1 MVISTVNQVV
11 YNGDGSTVAW
21 PYTFRIIDATDI
33 KLTIIDA
40 DGTETPVSSDYY
52 VDTVNNTVYYPGYA
66 PGAEPPAE
74 DQPPKVQSGQKLL
87 IYRQLPIT
95 QEKDLGEKWP
105 FATIELA
112 LDKLT
117 MILQQ
122 ISGWWDRCLK
132 ISPADEVEHPGFD
145 MTFPIEAGK
154 SFRVNAEGTGFEVS
168 DDPGIYAPIAIE
180 AANAAT
186 AAAEAAAEAAA
197 SVELQAVW
205 YDNVA
210 SLRSANIPAGITAGT
225 KGYYAPND
233 GGGGT
238 YVIREADSDTDDGGA
253 IIILDNGNVAQLMI
267 EEDTVLFKQWGA
279 KEDGVTDDTAAVTNA
294 VAYATANGI
303 GYVKCGGTVVTS
315 ASIDVA
321 FNFEF
326 DKIVYTGTDHAVVV
340 ASVTGKY
347 VKGNK
352 ISSDSGGGL
361 LVTNKDRVICKHNII
376 DILEIVLDNGLAKN
390 AVDILPVNGGIMEN
404 RYSFQF
410 LSALGG
416 IGYNVYIPNDLT
428 YYSYVGEEIVTLN
441 RSYANVGVN
450 LEIQPD
456 GGGDWSHIGT
466 ITGITFLE
474 LSVENSTT
482 GVRIKG
488 GLLNDPNPPAGQV
501 PGIKSIYIHN
511 MRCRETSAT
520 TMFLDATGWL
530 SDIQI
535 YPTSGIYAYQWRLIT
550 TCYWRTNVCKVVGE
564 ILNIGSQVIAVGYN
578 LCSYNGRVF
587 IEFPVSRLYP
597 VGNGNTAITFGDI
610 IKKYK
615 DEGVPEDT
623 DADFSDKKMYL
634 GNYIYGANDVD
645 TVITLTNWDACTLNN
660 IIVSV
665 YKSRSVTLSFPQ
677 NNGTVKTLTIT
688 NSTADTR
695 HIYRIT
701 AFYSPYA
708 DDGTTTYRYNVT
720 MIASDLGVGPS

>member
-1 MVISTVNQVV
+1 MVITDVNQVV
-11 YNGDGSTVAW
+11 YLGDGVTTAF
-21 PYTFRIIDATDI
+21 PFTFRIIDATDV
-33 KLTIIDA
+33 KLLLIDA
-40 DGTETPVSSDYY
+40 DGTETDITSDYF
-52 VDTVNNTVYYPGYA
+52 VDTNTNTVYYPGYA
-66 PGAEPPAE
+66 PGAEPGLA
-74 DQPPKVQSGQKLL
+74 DQPAPVQTGQRLVV
-87 IYRQLPIT
+87 YRELPVT

-105 FATIELA
+105 FNVIELA

-122 ISGWWDRCLK
+122 VAGWWDRCLK
-132 ISPADEVEHPGFD
+132 ISPAAEAEHPDFD

-186 AAAEAAAEAAA
+186 AAAEAAAAAAA

-205 YDNVA
+205 YDSVSA
-210 SLRSANIPAGITAGT
+210 LRSANIPAGITAGT

-238 YVIREADSDTDDGGA
+238 YVIREADNDTDDGGA

-279 KEDGVTDDTAAVTNA
+279 AEDGVTDDTSAVTNA
-294 VAYATANGI
+294 VAYATNNGI
-303 GYVKCGGTVVTS
+303 SYVKCGGIVVTS
-315 ASIDVA
+315 ETINVA

-326 DKIVYTGTDHAVVV
+326 NNIDYTGNSYAV
-340 ASVTGKY
+340 ALTSQANRY
-347 VKGNK
+347 IKGNK
-352 ISSDSGGGL
+352 IYSSVGGGL
-361 LVTNKDRVICKHNII
+361 LLTNSTGTCWHNII
-376 DILEIVLDNGLAKN
+376 EIIEIELPNGN
-390 AVDILPVNGGIMEN
+390 ANSCVDILPIGGIIEN
-404 RYSFQF
+404 RYTFQR
-410 LSALGG
+410 LLAPSGKG
-416 IGYNVYIPNDLT
+416 WNTYIPNNVSK
-428 YYSYVGEEIVTLN
+428 YSYEGEDVIDIGA
-441 RSYANVGVN
+441 SKCNVGVN
-450 LEIQPD
+450 IEIEPD
-456 GGGDWSHIGT
+456 ENDSSHAGT
-466 ITGITFLE
+466 ITGLTFLH
-474 LSVENSTT
+474 LSVEGSTT

-488 GLLNDPNPPAGQV
+488 GLLNDPNPPANQV

-511 MRCRETSAT
+511 MRCREASAT

-530 SDIQI
+530 ADIQV
-535 YPTSGIYAYQWRLIT
+535 YPTTGIYAYQWRLIT
-550 TCYWRTNVCKVVGE
+550 TCNWRTNVCKVVGE
-564 ILNIGSQVIAVGYN
+564 IFNIGSQVIAVGYN
-578 LCSYNGRVF
+578 LCSYNNRVF

-597 VGNGNTAITFGDI
+597 VGNGNTAITFGDV

-615 DEGVPEDT
+615 DEGVVGDT

-665 YKSRSVTLSFPQ
+665 YKGRSVALSFPQ

-708 DDGTTTYRYNVT
+708 DDGTNTYRYNVT
-720 MIASDLGVGPS
+720 MIASDLGLGPS